1 MNILSL
7 FDGISMA
14 KVALDKANI
23 PVNMYL
29 ASEIDKY
36 AIQVSKKNYSDII
49 HLGDVRYIKKV
60 KVPIDLL
67 IGGSPCTNL
76 SIAGDGTGLEG
87 EQSKLFFEYIR
98 LLSTVKPK
106 YFILENVASMRKVH
120 KDEMSYIIGF
130 QPVMLDAALVSAQSR
145 KRLFWVG
152 KLNNKGIYEKVEI
165 EQPIDRGI
173 KLSDILLEH
182 TYTEYIKSYPLT
194 ASYDGAVLWNS
205 ISKCQRTMVWNKPI
219 RVDTLGKGGQGERVY
234 SIDGKSV
241 CLAANGGGKGAKTG
255 LYAIKDYARK
265 LHPIECERL
274 MGVVDNYTD
283 GISDTQRYKCLGN
296 GFHVDI
302 ISHILNQI
310 FNPNEYNGKDGL
322 NYQSEIRKEWD

>member
-14 KVALDKANI
+14 RVALDKANI

-29 ASEIDKY
+29 ASEVDKY
-36 AIQVSKKNYSDII
+36 AIQVSKKNYSDIM
-49 HLGDVRYIKKV
+49 HLGDVRYIKKL

-67 IGGSPCTNL
+67 IGGFPCQSH
-76 SIAGDGTGLEG
+76 SIAGNGMGFDDPRG
-87 EQSKLFFEYIR
+87 QLFFDVVR
-98 LLSTVKPK
+98 LINTIKPR
-106 YFILENVASMRKVH
+106 YYILENVASMKKNTQKEISWILGV
-120 KDEMSYIIGF
+120 D
-130 QPVMLDAALVSAQSR
+130 PVMLDSALVSAQSR
-145 KRLFWVG
+145 KRLFWIG
-152 KLNNKGIYEKVEI
+152 KLNDKGIYEKVEI

-173 KLSDILLEH
+173 KLSDILLDD

-194 ASYDGAVLWNS
+194 ASYNGVVLWNS

-241 CLAANGGGKGAKTG
+241 CLSANGGGKGAKTG

-274 MGVVDNYTD
+274 MGVVDNYTN

-302 ISHILNQI
+302 ITHILNQV
-310 FNPNEYNGKDGL
+310 FNPNGYNGKDGL
-322 NYQSEIRKEWD
+322 EYQNDIRKEWD